1 MLFSQYPVNEG
12 EWIGAVEGIS
22 ACSERFIDAVR
33 SMEDDPHIKPFATR
47 VNLIE
52 YPDYLW
58 DVDYPID
65 LSTIVERVKNRFY
78 RYFL

>member
-1 MLFSQYPVNEG
+1 M
-12 EWIGAVEGIS
+12 GAVEGIS
-22 ACSERFIDAVR
+22 ACSKRFIDAVR
-33 SMEDDPHIKPFATR
+33 SMEDDPHIKPFAAP

-78 RYFL
+78 RFTDYSN